1 MNLLFLSWKEREG
14 ILFLVNDKVVFEDVI
29 DMRWLWVL
37 FSYDDLLWNSYGKVM
52 KKFEDSIFL
61 IYYSFDVI
69 YVIESE
75 LVKLKEDMY

>member
-61 IYYSFDVI
+61 IYNSFDVI